1 MWIALVAVNVAK
13 VEFSLSGLST
23 INMKGQNVVLYQC
36 RDMAGA
42 KSEAI
47 MWPEDTLEIK
57 KFD

>member
-23 INMKGQNVVLYQC
+23 INMKGQNAVLYQC
-36 RDMAGA
+36 RDMAEA

-47 MWPEDTLEIK
+47 V
-57 KFD
+57 